1 MKIATTMKTLT
12 LLGLT
17 TLTLTAAPSQADNG
31 YVFFGRAPM
40 TDPVPWGAVPP
51 NANPWLNN
59 AAFQQARFAAVV
71 KQRQA
76 QLDQRQDTQ
85 MQRILNGMDSGRLSS
100 REAAGL
106 LREHLAIAD
115 LERNFMSD
123 GRLGPDELASL
134 ERRLSDAERH
144 ITFEQNDREKA
155 APGGHP
161 GDGGRSGDMGRQGEY
176 GRH

>member
-1 MKIATTMKTLT
+1 MKIATTMKTLA

-17 TLTLTAAPSQADNG
+17 TMTLGAAASQADSG
-31 YVFFGRAPM
+31 YVFFGRAPIA
-40 TDPVPWGAVPP
+40 DPVPWGAVPP

-71 KQRQA
+71 KQRQV
-76 QLDQRQDTQ
+76 QLDQRQDAQ

-106 LREHLAIAD
+106 LREHLAIAN
-115 LERNFMSD
+115 LERSFMSD

-134 ERRLSDAERH
+134 ERHLSDAERH

-155 APGGHP
+155 SS
-161 GDGGRSGDMGRQGEY
+161 GGRPGEMGRPDEMGRHGEY
-176 GRH
+176 GRR